1 VVTFGAEGDEV
12 TFNVLASQPF
22 VCRVVNFEP
31 VHAAVMV
38 ARLASAVVDQKPRG
52 TPLGPLH

>member
-1 VVTFGAEGDEV
+1 MTFGAEGDEV
-12 TFNVLASQPF
+12 AFNIFASQPF
-22 VCRVVNFEP
+22 VCSVVNFEP

-38 ARLASAVVDQKPRG
+38 ARLASAVVDHKPRG